1 MRANEFLTEL
11 MDYKSAYE
19 LDFDKGFDDSLYAT
33 AHDDDGRVID
43 ITITQG
49 HGRKDNAEI
58 EFSRGGSLELT
69 GKGDAEKVFATVLTA
84 IDYYLE
90 VIAQPKYLAFQAK
103 EPSRVRFY
111 DALVKRFAPKYGYER
126 VDLSKTSAANK
137 PGAYILRKVNLK

>member
-1 MRANEFLTEL
+1 MRANEFLVEL

-49 HGRKDNAEI
+49 HGRKDSAEI

-90 VIAQPKYLAFQAK
+90 VIAKPKYLAFQAK
-103 EPSRVRFY
+103 EPSRVKFY

-137 PGAYILRKVNLK
+137 PGAYILRKVKP